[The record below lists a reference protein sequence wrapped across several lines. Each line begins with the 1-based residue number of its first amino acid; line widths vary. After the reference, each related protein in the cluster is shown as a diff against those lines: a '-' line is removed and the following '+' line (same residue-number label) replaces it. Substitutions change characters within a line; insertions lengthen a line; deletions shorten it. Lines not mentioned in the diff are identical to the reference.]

1 MTDPFLPDHEARC
14 PGVTIAPVIGG
25 YQPQG
30 PGTLMVECRD
40 CLRRTAPANDPT
52 RVVMQ
57 PPMPTLM
64 ATLMANITSTDMP
77 TPLCD
82 FRIAP

>member
-1 MTDPFLPDHEARC
+1 MTDPFLPDHEPRC

-52 RVVMQ
+52 RVVVMQ
-57 PPMPTLM
+57 PPM